1 MQNEEPAHRSVLSGG
16 DAVSD
21 RAVVIV
27 NYDEQTFDKSFGVR
41 VKEARDKR
49 KWSQRKLAEELAVL
63 GVKLDPSAV
72 TRIERGSR
80 EVKLREAAA
89 IAAALA
95 VPLQDLA
102 PPPNSTPREQF
113 LSCIGSAGEQ
123 GTAARQALAAM
134 AMYYA
139 MALHLLEHDPDLLPE
154 LGAELTGIESKD
166 LRHIQG
172 ETAAAIIE
180 AITRELSATPVAYA
194 HDAKQAEHLMAIVN
208 ATISNLIG
216 VEKNASTET

>member
-1 MQNEEPAHRSVLSGG
+1 MPEK
-16 DAVSD
+16 
-21 RAVVIV
+21 VVV
-27 NYDEQTFDKSFGVR
+27 DYEEQTFDKTFGVR
-41 VKEARDKR
+41 VKNARDGR
-49 KWSQRKLAEELAVL
+49 KWSQRKLAEELDKL

-123 GTAARQALAAM
+123 GVAARQALASM
-134 AMYYA
+134 ALYYA
-139 MALHLLEHDPDLLPE
+139 MALHLVTHHPDLLPE
-154 LGAELTGIESKD
+154 LGADVSGVETD
-166 LRHIQG
+166 DVRRNQG
-172 ETAAAIIE
+172 EIAAAIIE
-180 AITRELSATPVAYA
+180 AITRKQSASPVAYA
-194 HDAKQAEHLMAIVN
+194 NDVEQAEQLVTIVN

-216 VEKNASTET
+216 VRENADPDA

>member
-1 MQNEEPAHRSVLSGG
+1 MQNEDAPLAHRALSGG
-16 DAVSD
+16 DTEPD
-21 RAVVIV
+21 QVVV
-27 NYDEQTFDKSFGVR
+27 DYVEQTFDKTFGVR
-41 VKEARDKR
+41 VKKAREER
-49 KWSQRKLAEELAVL
+49 KWSQRKLAEELDPL

-89 IAAALA
+89 IAAALG

-102 PPPNSTPREQF
+102 PPPSSTPREQF

-123 GTAARQALAAM
+123 GLAARQALASM

-139 MALHLLEHDPDLLPE
+139 MALHLVTHDPDLLPE
-154 LGAELTGIESKD
+154 LAAELTGIEGD
-166 LRHIQG
+166 DIRHIQG

-180 AITRELSATPVAYA
+180 AITSRQSVAPLAYA
-194 HDAKQAEHLMAIVN
+194 HDASQAEQLTAIVN

-216 VEKNASTET
+216 VEGNADSDA